1 MTMELE
7 EIVYKYALWNAVKH
21 NGQAQVGPVVSK
33 VFAERPELKA
43 NAKEVVKLAEKMVAK
58 VNAMSLEQQ
67 TAELQKYPE
76 LLEERKKEEKKTLS
90 PLPNVKGTVVTRF
103 APNPDGPLHL
113 GNARAAVLSFEYA
126 KMYKGK
132 FILRFDD
139 TDPKVKKP
147 IKEAYDW
154 IRDDLRWLN
163 ITWDL
168 EFKASERMSAYYNVA
183 KVMLEKGFAYVDTLS
198 DAEFKAWRDSRNKT
212 VYKPR
217 TNPPEVNLE
226 LWEKMLNGD
235 FDEGKAVVRIKT
247 NPEDPDPSKID
258 WVMLRIIDTKRN
270 PHPIAGDK
278 FRVWPTYNFATAVDD
293 HEFGITHI
301 LRAKEHMTNT
311 EKQRWVY
318 DYMGWEMPT
327 VLEFGRL
334 KLEGFMMSK
343 SKIRGM
349 LETGSERDDPRLPTL
364 AGLRRRGIIP
374 DTVREIIIQ
383 VGLKVTDA
391 TISFDN
397 IASVNR
403 KLLDPVAKR
412 LMFVREGVL
421 FKLEIPQEM
430 KAKVPLI
437 PARQEFREI
446 FVKPGDEIYLDK
458 GDVEEGKVVRLM
470 DLCNVK
476 IEGDRLRFLSQDLES
491 AKRMGANIIQWVKKS
506 ESKSVN
512 VIKADPNKDVEEI
525 RGYGEGY
532 FETLKPGDIVQLVRY
547 GFARV
552 DSISRGEITMIF
564 AHE

>member
-1 MTMELE
+1 MELE
-7 EIVYKYALWNAVKH
+7 EIVYKYALWNAVRH

-33 VFAERPELKA
+33 VFAEKPELKA
-43 NAKEVVKLAEKMVAK
+43 NAKEVVKLAEKVVAK
-58 VNAMSLEQQ
+58 VNSMTLEQQ
-67 TAELQKYPE
+67 TAEIQRYPD

-126 KMYKGK
+126 RMYNGK

-147 IKEAYDW
+147 IKEAYQW

-168 EFKASERMSAYYNVA
+168 EFKASERLSAYYEVT
-183 KVMLEKGFAYVDTLS
+183 KVMLEKGVAYVDTLS
-198 DAEFKAWRDSRNKT
+198 DSEFKAHRDARKMAE
-212 VYKPR
+212 YKPR
-217 TNPPEVNLE
+217 SNPPEVNLE
-226 LWEKMLNGD
+226 LWARMLNGD

-258 WVMLRIIDTKRN
+258 WVMLRIIDTRRN
-270 PHPIAGDK
+270 PHPITGDR

-318 DYMGWEMPT
+318 NYMGWEMPT

-412 LMFVREGVL
+412 LMFVRDGVA
-421 FKLEIPQEM
+421 FKLDIPQEM

-437 PARQEFREI
+437 PSKQEFREI
-446 FVKPGDEIYLDK
+446 SVKPGDEIYLDR
-458 GDVEEGKVVRLM
+458 DDIEQGKIVRLM

-476 IEGDRLRFLSQDLES
+476 IEGDALRFISQDLES
-491 AKRMGANIIQWVKKS
+491 AKRMGADIIQWVKKS
-506 ESKSVN
+506 DSKP
-512 VIKADPNKDVEEI
+512 VIVIRADPEKNLEEI
-525 RGYGEGY
+525 KGYGERY
-532 FETLKPGDIVQLVRY
+532 FENLKAGDIVQLVRY

-552 DSISRGEITMIF
+552 DSISPSGITMIF